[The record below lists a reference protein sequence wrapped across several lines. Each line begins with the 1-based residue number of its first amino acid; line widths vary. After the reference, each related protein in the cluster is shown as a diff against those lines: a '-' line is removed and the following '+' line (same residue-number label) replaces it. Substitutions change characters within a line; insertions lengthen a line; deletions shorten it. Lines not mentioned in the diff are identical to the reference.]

1 MKKVKLTKIEQAVK
15 GLKELKLS
23 VHDLY
28 ELVVIL
34 NKLLGEAS
42 KSCIR
47 RGWVYLNLRFKG
59 SLASIVVKD
68 VLSIG

>member
-28 ELVVIL
+28 EVKVIL
-34 NKLLGEAS
+34 ENLLVEAS

-47 RGWVYLNLRFKG
+47 RG
-59 SLASIVVKD
+59 
-68 VLSIG
+68 

>member
-1 MKKVKLTKIEQAVK
+1 LKQVKLTKIEQAVK

-28 ELVVIL
+28 ELVDIL
-34 NKLLGEAS
+34 EKILVEAS

-47 RGWVYLNLRFKG
+47 RG
-59 SLASIVVKD
+59 
-68 VLSIG
+68 